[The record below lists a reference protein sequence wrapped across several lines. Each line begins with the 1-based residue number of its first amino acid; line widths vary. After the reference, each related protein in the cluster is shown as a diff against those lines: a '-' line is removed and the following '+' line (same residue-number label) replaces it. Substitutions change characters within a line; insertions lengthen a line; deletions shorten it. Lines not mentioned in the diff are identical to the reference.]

1 MVDVH
6 SSSVQERVVKVPSSP
21 RRRVL
26 FASLV
31 VLLAAGGIGGATYA
45 LRADQ
50 HAGGDPGGTVLQILE
65 KIRSTV
71 PPGASDI
78 SVLPIAGIWMDACAS
93 GPGSHAGWVE
103 DRVNVGFTD
112 TAPAHTIKATIDS
125 GLQSQG
131 WVRRDIIITPGQGS
145 TAHWSRAIR
154 GGRRADAFAFTTPA
168 GSSTWFLTATWQPPG
183 PVVDTGSC
191 A

>member
-21 RRRVL
+21 RRRTL
-26 FASLV
+26 FASLIV
-31 VLLAAGGIGGATYA
+31 VLVAGGIGGATYA
-45 LRADQ
+45 LRTH
-50 HAGGDPGGTVLQILE
+50 HAGADRGGTVLQILE

-78 SVLPIAGIWMDACAS
+78 SVLPIAGTWMDACAS
-93 GPGSHAGWVE
+93 DPGSHAGWVE
-103 DRVNVGFTD
+103 DRVNVVFRD
-112 TAPAHTIKATIDS
+112 TAPANTIETTIDS

-131 WVRRDIIITPGQGS
+131 WVRHDIIITRGQGP
-145 TAHWSRAIR
+145 TAHWSRATR
-154 GGRRADAFAFTTPA
+154 GSRRADAFAFTTPA